1 MDLNQLDLKKLRAFQ
16 LVAKQGNLRLAASR
30 FNQTVPAISSKIRR
44 LEKDL
49 GIALFERLP
58 NKLILTEV
66 GASFLHEVEAV
77 FDRAEQALATLSA
90 RTAPAGRIVVATASD
105 YSWFLAPRIS
115 RFLQRYPGVELDL
128 QVHRGADAI
137 RALVRGEIDV
147 SVGVFPKVPK
157 TLEREVIA
165 ETTLSLLCPAAHPL
179 LRHGIPRLAEIA
191 RYKLIVLPRHGETR
205 KLIEKVLA
213 AQGVR
218 PGSLIEVA
226 NCQTAG
232 TFVESGLGVA
242 IAHTLCVDQLRSDS
256 VSQIDL
262 GKHFG
267 KIALSMVSRRGARS
281 PLIGALKKELTS

>member
-30 FNQTVPAISSKIRR
+30 FNQTVPAISAKIRK

-49 GIALFERLP
+49 GGALFERRT
-58 NKLILTEV
+58 NKLILTQA
-66 GASFLHEVEAV
+66 GASFLQEVVAV
-77 FDRAEQALATLSA
+77 FERGEQALATLSA
-90 RTAPAGRIVVATASD
+90 RTALAGRIIVATASD
-105 YSWFLAPRIS
+105 YSWYLAPRIG

-137 RALVRGEIDV
+137 RALARGELDV

-157 TLEREVIA
+157 TLQREVIT
-165 ETTLSLLCPAAHPL
+165 ETTLSVLCPAGHPL
-179 LRHGIPRLAEIA
+179 LRHGIPKLAEIA

-205 KLIEKVLA
+205 KLIEKVMSA
-213 AQGVR
+213 YGAKPV
-218 PGSLIEVA
+218 SLIEVA
-226 NCQTAG
+226 NCQTAS

-256 VSQIDL
+256 VSQIEL

-267 KIALSMVSRRGARS
+267 KVALSMVSRRGARS